1 MSGASAK
8 TMRSAAGA
16 ACIAAVVAAF
26 GCFALQF
33 VPGEPRAPQPEEF
46 DGSIDGVGN
55 NRYQA
60 ERIVDVPFGQTYRAE
75 SLTRGKWFSMS
86 EDERA
91 ALSDEERE
99 RLLNEFD
106 YIYDSD
112 GIEITPGDMRAVSLE
127 AFAEWYP
134 HYTQTLGY
142 EQASRYESKVLL
154 VDVTFSNTSDQEQR
168 APPIGLWSEDIKGAN
183 DVLDNGVGDGGGNYI
198 LEELYGEPSDRGLVQ
213 NHLPDDWNVLAAGE
227 TRTLTLP
234 FLLPARPCSK
244 TQTPST
250 TSIPRA
256 SAWRSPT
263 TTLPPST
270 AFGWDERPFTP
281 CARASSG
288 PTDAICTPKR
298 SKLPSAARRSTA
310 HPTGSARMRQTC
322 TGRQA
327 DDERGHRKR

>member
-55 NRYQA
+55 NRYRA

-106 YIYDSD
+106 YIYDLD
-112 GIEITPGDMRAVSLE
+112 GIEITPA
-127 AFAEWYP
+127 
-134 HYTQTLGY
+134 T
-142 EQASRYESKVLL
+142 
-154 VDVTFSNTSDQEQR
+154 
-168 APPIGLWSEDIKGAN
+168 
-183 DVLDNGVGDGGGNYI
+183 
-198 LEELYGEPSDRGLVQ
+198 
-213 NHLPDDWNVLAAGE
+213 
-227 TRTLTLP
+227 
-234 FLLPARPCSK
+234 
-244 TQTPST
+244 
-250 TSIPRA
+250 
-256 SAWRSPT
+256 
-263 TTLPPST
+263 
-270 AFGWDERPFTP
+270 
-281 CARASSG
+281 
-288 PTDAICTPKR
+288 
-298 SKLPSAARRSTA
+298 
-310 HPTGSARMRQTC
+310 
-322 TGRQA
+322 
-327 DDERGHRKR
+327 

>member
-26 GCFALQF
+26 GCFAFQF

-55 NRYQA
+55 NRYRA

-75 SLTRGKWFSMS
+75 SLTRGKWFRMS

-106 YIYDSD
+106 YIYDLD
-112 GIEITPGDMRAVSLE
+112 GIEITPSDMRAVSLE

-168 APPIGLWSEDIKGAN
+168 TPPIGLWSEDIKGAN
-183 DVLDNGVGDGGGNYI
+183 DVLDNGVGDGSGNYI

-234 FLLPARPCSK
+234 FLLPRGLLEDPNTFDDLDPARFCLALSDYDP
-244 TQTPST
+244 
-250 TSIPRA
+250 
-256 SAWRSPT
+256 PT
-263 TTLPPST
+263 VYRLWL
-270 AFGWDERPFTP
+270 G
-281 CARASSG
+281 
-288 PTDAICTPKR
+288 
-298 SKLPSAARRSTA
+298 
-310 HPTGSARMRQTC
+310 
-322 TGRQA
+322 
-327 DDERGHRKR
+327 

>member
-55 NRYQA
+55 NRYRA

-142 EQASRYESKVLL
+142 EQASRY
-154 VDVTFSNTSDQEQR
+154 
-168 APPIGLWSEDIKGAN
+168 
-183 DVLDNGVGDGGGNYI
+183 
-198 LEELYGEPSDRGLVQ
+198 
-213 NHLPDDWNVLAAGE
+213 
-227 TRTLTLP
+227 
-234 FLLPARPCSK
+234 
-244 TQTPST
+244 
-250 TSIPRA
+250 
-256 SAWRSPT
+256 
-263 TTLPPST
+263 
-270 AFGWDERPFTP
+270 
-281 CARASSG
+281 
-288 PTDAICTPKR
+288 
-298 SKLPSAARRSTA
+298 
-310 HPTGSARMRQTC
+310 
-322 TGRQA
+322 
-327 DDERGHRKR
+327 